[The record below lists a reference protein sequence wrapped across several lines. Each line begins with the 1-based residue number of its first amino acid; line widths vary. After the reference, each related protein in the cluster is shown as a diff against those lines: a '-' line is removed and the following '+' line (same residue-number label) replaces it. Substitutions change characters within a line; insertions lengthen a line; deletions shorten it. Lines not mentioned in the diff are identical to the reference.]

1 MRSLSQGDIAAAARV
16 LLTRP
21 EAERAGLMRWML
33 VEAHAADC
41 YRRRH
46 GRVHP
51 GLGNGTLMAAAL
63 ARGGGTAPAAGE
75 RALLCAMAEVIDGVL
90 DWHAARGR

>member
-1 MRSLSQGDIAAAARV
+1 MRSLSQGDVAAAARV
-16 LLTRP
+16 LLSRP
-21 EAERAGLMRWML
+21 EAERPGLLRRML
-33 VEAHAADC
+33 AEAHAADC
-41 YRRRH
+41 YRRGH

-63 ARGGGTAPAAGE
+63 ARGGGSAPAAGDMD
-75 RALLCAMAEVIDGVL
+75 ALRAMAEVIDGVL

>member
-21 EAERAGLMRWML
+21 EAERPVLLRRML
-33 VEAHAADC
+33 AEAQAADR

-63 ARGGGTAPAAGE
+63 ARGGAAAPDADAIATL
-75 RALLCAMAEVIDGVL
+75 RAMAQVIDGVL
-90 DWHAARGR
+90 DWHAARDR